1 MLRSKSELDTLLT
14 KTIND
19 RRFDE
24 IADKVA
30 DHMNKNHNIPT
41 GIVMDYITTR
51 NPMQESDEFFE
62 YCMLEAIADNTS
74 GIQQES
80 FLNRIA
86 AYYSEIERQNYQKKK
101 LPTKELKF
109 PIKIPCFRV
118 ADDQWI
124 GVTDINF
131 IMLLRQSQLIR
142 YNENAQR
149 VMKRI
154 IRKDH
159 SVGYSI
165 SINWG
170 AVKEIEDCYK
180 ENRFIPNTWTF
191 NIPFEVDV
199 DYEFDDTRDLLIF
212 NRLQCLDIIDGY
224 HRYLAACRT
233 YDENPDFNLPIELR
247 ITSFSEDRA
256 RDFIAQEDHKTKMLK
271 IDAMSMDKNTPGN
284 FVVDQL
290 NKINPNMEGKIN
302 RNGGIIN
309 YSQLA
314 SCFTRYYFDGKTKL
328 PRSEYADKIRY
339 ISTYYD
345 KLIIMNP
352 SVMDGP
358 WTFEMMLASVILY
371 KYIENTEP
379 DIPKKVSLYDIWQQ
393 LSDRIPA
400 IIPRKE
406 LTGTVPI
413 KKAEIALLYKELDK
427 IIGIS

>member
-1 MLRSKSELDTLLT
+1 MLKSKQEVDSFLT
-14 KTIND
+14 QTIND
-19 RRFDE
+19 RSFDK
-24 IADKVA
+24 IANDVA
-30 DHMNKNHNIPT
+30 IYMNKKHNIPT
-41 GIVMDYITTR
+41 GIAMDYITTR
-51 NPMQESDEFFE
+51 HPMQESDEFFE
-62 YCMLEAIADNTS
+62 YCMLEAIIETTKGS
-74 GIQQES
+74 QQKLFEDRM
-80 FLNRIA
+80 L
-86 AYYSEIERQNYQKKK
+86 AYYSKIEQQNYKKKK
-101 LPTKELKF
+101 LPTKDLKF
-109 PIKIPCFRV
+109 PIKIPCFKV

-124 GVTDINF
+124 GVTDIQF

-154 IRKDH
+154 IRKDN
-159 SVGYSI
+159 SVEYTI

-191 NIPFEVDV
+191 NIPFEVDAEY
-199 DYEFDDTRDLLIF
+199 DFDEARDLLIF

-224 HRYLAACRT
+224 HRYLAACRV

-290 NKINPNMEGKIN
+290 NKVNLNMEGKIN
-302 RNGGIIN
+302 RNNGILN

-314 SCFTRYYFDGKTKL
+314 SCFTRYYFDNKTKI
-328 PRSEYADKIRY
+328 PRSEYADKIRF
-339 ISTYYD
+339 ISAYYD

-352 SVMDGP
+352 SIMNEP
-358 WTFEMMLASVILY
+358 WSFEMMLASVILY
-371 KYIENTEP
+371 KYTETN
-379 DIPKKVSLYDIWQQ
+379 DVSKNVSLYDIWQS
-393 LSDRIPA
+393 LTKWIAENIPK
-400 IIPRKE
+400 KE
-406 LTGTVPI
+406 LTGTVPL
-413 KKAEIALLYKELDK
+413 KKSEVSLIYSELDK
-427 IIGIS
+427 LFSK